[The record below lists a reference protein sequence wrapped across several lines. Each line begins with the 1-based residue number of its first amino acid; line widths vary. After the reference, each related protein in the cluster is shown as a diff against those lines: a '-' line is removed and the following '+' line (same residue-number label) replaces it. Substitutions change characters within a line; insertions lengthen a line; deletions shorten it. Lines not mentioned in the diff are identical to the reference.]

1 MPGGAKTTVNE
12 MIRRKEAVE
21 QSVNRQ
27 HTQTRNYTIEKQFLG
42 RFPIMTQSDFC
53 ILGGMPREARFN
65 VGECRND
72 PGGYFIIDGKE
83 KTVVPQE
90 KFGDNIL
97 RVGKA
102 NNEKILFTAEIKSVS
117 E

>member
-1 MPGGAKTTVNE
+1 MNPELNEGKDYIEKEESGTMFGGTMPGGAKTTVNE

-53 ILGGMPREARFN
+53 ILG
-65 VGECRND
+65 
-72 PGGYFIIDGKE
+72 
-83 KTVVPQE
+83 
-90 KFGDNIL
+90 
-97 RVGKA
+97 
-102 NNEKILFTAEIKSVS
+102 
-117 E
+117 